1 MEAKCFESDLKI
13 VDSRRRKIVRV
24 SCLLLVDFHVW
35 VGCLGRTIHILD
47 VETLCCEFN
56 EHYNIY
62 VTGFA
67 TTCLIE
73 KGSFEQMLTFEFS
86 VVYHFVQQA
95 NGTGHLRSFHIASS
109 ILSKI
114 HVIIVC

>member
-1 MEAKCFESDLKI
+1 MLLLVYYKSHTHSLSYQGNGCLRVYDMEAKCFESDLKI

-56 EHYNIY
+56 EH
-62 VTGFA
+62 
-67 TTCLIE
+67 
-73 KGSFEQMLTFEFS
+73 
-86 VVYHFVQQA
+86 
-95 NGTGHLRSFHIASS
+95 
-109 ILSKI
+109 
-114 HVIIVC
+114 